1 MINNNY
7 CESCR
12 KAAVCRNRD
21 ILAKFDKDAKKQLG
35 IDITMDNCDNFE
47 DAFSE
52 AITGDYQEITD

>member
-1 MINNNY
+1 MIRNNY

-12 KAAVCRNRD
+12 KLAVCRNRD

-47 DAFSE
+47 DAFAE
-52 AITGDYQEITD
+52 AISDTDTEEYN